1 MFFFLFPWY
10 FPDFLGQAGVF
21 VSSGSFSNF
30 WRIFHGSL
38 GGFCSP
44 RNLMKI
50 FEWPS
55 RCFLIL
61 ANQHTSWLIFRN
73 FWVRLEFFLFR
84 GPLDFSDV
92 RDIFWYM
99 PEFPI
104 FAYLLKILPWLFRF
118 FMISARFSGYT
129 WSERLFQ
136 PMPNFFRFLKFLP
149 WPGRRS
155 FRERICRVRPEFL
168 YLRRALSDFWSTFR
182 FFWCPRYFP
191 NFLGKVEFFYLRRV
205 FPDFWRFFRRPFW

>member
-1 MFFFLFPWY
+1 MFSDSRESTYILANFPE
-10 FPDFLGQAGVF
+10 FLGKAGIFLVPWTF
-21 VSSGSFSNF
+21 RFFWCPRYFLVHARVSYLRRAFSNF
-30 WRIFHGSL
+30 
-38 GGFCSP
+38 
-44 RNLMKI
+44 
-50 FEWPS
+50 
-55 RCFLIL
+55 
-61 ANQHTSWLIFRN
+61 
-73 FWVRLEFFLFR
+73 
-84 GPLDFSDV
+84 
-92 RDIFWYM
+92 
-99 PEFPI
+99 
-104 FAYLLKILPWLFRF
+104 LKILPWLFRF